1 MTNCKTGT
9 RGEWLAARLELLQ
22 AEKEHTRQAD
32 DLARR
37 RQELPWV
44 RIEKEYRFETDEGT
58 ASLAELFRGRSQL
71 LVYHF
76 MFDPDWDEGCPSCSA
91 VTDGFAGSIP
101 HFEHHDV
108 AFVVVSRAPLG
119 KLVAYKRRM
128 GWDVRWVSSLGSS
141 FNYDFHVTA
150 DPAVAPVEYNYK
162 DQAQLE
168 AENVAWRDWSG
179 EQPGMSAFARDGDD
193 VFHTYS
199 AYSRGFDGLWT
210 MWQWLDRAPLGRN
223 EGDMSWFHRHDEYLA
238 VEPELLPGPPIA
250 AADE

>member
-1 MTNCKTGT
+1 MTHHRTGT
-9 RGEWLAARLELLQ
+9 RDEWLAARLELLKV
-22 AEKEHTRQAD
+22 EKELTRLND
-32 DLARR
+32 DLARQR
-37 RQELPWV
+37 RELPWV
-44 RIEKEYRFETDEGT
+44 RTDKDYLFDTEDGEAT
-58 ASLAELFRGRSQL
+58 LADLFRGRSQL

-91 VTDGFAGSIP
+91 VADGFDET
-101 HFEHHDV
+101 HLHLQNHDV
-108 AFVVVSRAPLG
+108 AFTAISRAPLE
-119 KLVAYKRRM
+119 KLLAYRDRM
-128 GWDVRWVSSLGSS
+128 GWSFPWASSGRSD
-141 FNYDFHVTA
+141 FNYDFHVTI

-199 AYSRGFDGLWT
+199 AYARGFDALWT

-223 EGDMSWFHRHDEYLA
+223 EGDLSWFRRHDQYEAGYR
-238 VEPELLPGPPIA
+238 
-250 AADE
+250 